1 VITERTVAAGPFTKF
16 LDIAALEGKLLRTL
30 LGIGYTNLPNS
41 KNLTCRSF
49 LENTNAAE
57 DTLVMLRSNQEYP
70 PDIVEALAGVERGV
84 TLGPGHSLAI
94 KRWVLERLQWQGHEF
109 FFKHKY
115 DPGCVLDAPNADGYF
130 VDICRRCGI
139 DVCVVELDRGGA
151 GGDGGQQE
159 RMGESAPTEV
169 ETTPAPPRQR
179 IFWAVP
185 LEREIMVDAFRAFL
199 DVAMHAGAFGAT
211 RIGVPLGDT
220 ATTRNRLA
228 DTATTRN
235 RLCYTFLDASEL
247 DSDKLIMLDAD
258 HAHPA
263 DIVPRLAVRP
273 EGVIGALYFRRGEP
287 HDPMYFMRREDRH
300 LSAPA
305 NCRPFVYPCA
315 IVGTG
320 AIGIKR
326 WVLDRLQQAGHEYFF
341 KYKYP
346 QGSLKR
352 TPSEDIYFG
361 QICEEI
367 DIKHHVDCSLITE
380 HLNVVK
386 VNREDWNRHKPDN
399 TQEA

>member
-1 VITERTVAAGPFTKF
+1 
-16 LDIAALEGKLLRTL
+16 
-30 LGIGYTNLPNS
+30 
-41 KNLTCRSF
+41 
-49 LENTNAAE
+49 
-57 DTLVMLRSNQEYP
+57 
-70 PDIVEALAGVERGV
+70 
-84 TLGPGHSLAI
+84 
-94 KRWVLERLQWQGHEF
+94 
-109 FFKHKY
+109 
-115 DPGCVLDAPNADGYF
+115 
-130 VDICRRCGI
+130 
-139 DVCVVELDRGGA
+139 
-151 GGDGGQQE
+151 
-159 RMGESAPTEV
+159 
-169 ETTPAPPRQR
+169 
-179 IFWAVP
+179 
-185 LEREIMVDAFRAFL
+185 
-199 DVAMHAGAFGAT
+199 
-211 RIGVPLGDT
+211 
-220 ATTRNRLA
+220 
-228 DTATTRN
+228 
-235 RLCYTFLDASEL
+235 
-247 DSDKLIMLDAD
+247 
-258 HAHPA
+258 
-263 DIVPRLAVRP
+263 
-273 EGVIGALYFRRGEP
+273 
-287 HDPMYFMRREDRH
+287 